1 MRQRPRPRSRAEVV
15 HAPGDP
21 DTVRA
26 MADPKDPHGAPID
39 PARLPRP
46 VVPGLAAEREAT
58 IAALQDAAAVSDDD
72 AFDLD
77 MLDER
82 LELAMKARTIE
93 ELRVLTRDLP
103 VVVTPRAATP
113 AVPAVIE
120 APRASPIGLPSG
132 APQVSAIF
140 SSVVRKGR
148 RAQPRTMKVRAVFGS
163 VVIDLREAT
172 FAPGVTTLHCRS
184 VFGSIEVK
192 VPPHVRV
199 ELGGGG
205 VFGSF
210 EEVGHNDLAAA
221 SPEAPVLHIIGKAV
235 FASVEVICRP
245 SKERRAALPRPQRS

>member
-1 MRQRPRPRSRAEVV
+1 
-15 HAPGDP
+15 
-21 DTVRA
+21 
-26 MADPKDPHGAPID
+26 MADPKEPNGALITPIKSTDPMRPVD
-39 PARLPRP
+39 PTRLPRP

-58 IAALQDAAAVSDDD
+58 IAALQDAAAASDDD

-82 LELAMKARTIE
+82 LELAMKARTID

-103 VVVTPRAATP
+103 VVVTPSAP
-113 AVPAVIE
+113 VPAIVDE
-120 APRASPIGLPSG
+120 ARALPVPSIGSPKI
-132 APQVSAIF
+132 SAIF

-148 RAQPRTMKVRAVFGS
+148 RLQPRTMNVRAVFGS
-163 VVIDLREAT
+163 VVVDLREAT

-245 SKERRAALPRPQRS
+245 SRSRAVGRLEKPRS